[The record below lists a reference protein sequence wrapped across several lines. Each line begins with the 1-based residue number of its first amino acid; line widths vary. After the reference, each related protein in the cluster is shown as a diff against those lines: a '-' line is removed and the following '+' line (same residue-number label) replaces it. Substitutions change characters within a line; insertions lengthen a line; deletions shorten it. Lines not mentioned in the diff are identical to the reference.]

1 MPKVLW
7 NLYALCY
14 DAIAGLAPYQDMLGE
29 VVQSLE
35 LAPGMRVL
43 DAGCGTGALAKRVAL
58 VCPEVEWVGVDLSST
73 MLKRARAKGPW
84 PASFRFVEANI
95 DGFLD
100 ELLDEFLA
108 SDPRGF
114 DRIASVNVIW
124 TLPDPQQTFRRM
136 TRALR
141 PTGRMVHTTPRL
153 RFRAQRI
160 VWNHILRQTGWA
172 RLRAVLGLPLL
183 GLAGVLNLVLVVQS
197 VLSRSARHKGKQWDA
212 EGLAELLRSAGST
225 VSVSRPCYA
234 GQGHLLVCQKD
245 HDSSRLPAPAK
256 GL

>member
-1 MPKVLW
+1 MPKFLW

-14 DAIAGLAPYQDMLGE
+14 DAITGLAPYQDMLGE

-35 LAPGMRVL
+35 LVPGMRVF
-43 DAGCGTGALAKRVAL
+43 DAGCGTGALAKRAAL
-58 VCPEVEWVGVDLSST
+58 VCPGAEWVGVDLSST

-84 PASFRFVEANI
+84 PAGFSFAEANI
-95 DGFLD
+95 DEF
-100 ELLDEFLA
+100 LDEFLA

-114 DRIASVNVIW
+114 DRIVSVNVIW
-124 TLPDPQQTFRRM
+124 TLPDPQRTFGGM
-136 TRALR
+136 TQALR

-153 RFRAQRI
+153 RFGAQRI
-160 VWNHILRQTGWA
+160 AWNHIVRQKGWA
-172 RLRAVLGLPLL
+172 RLRAVLSLPLL
-183 GLAGVLNLVLVVQS
+183 GLAGLLNLVLVVHS

-212 EGLAELLRSAGST
+212 QGLAELLQGAGST
-225 VSVSRPCYA
+225 VLVSRPCYA

-245 HDSSRLPAPAK
+245 PDSSRLPAPTK